1 MLRRR
6 LHGLVEDKSK
16 PEMVRRCAVVLREL
30 ARHKL
35 SGVFLFPMD
44 RLQVPE
50 YYAVIEQPITVL
62 SLLEHLERWSPVGG
76 TGPERVAGEA
86 GADVELV
93 DGFTISVRRMWEN
106 CWSYNHEGTEVS
118 LAVVTAVSFLPRG
131 RLAQQL
137 LHGLTVSGLD
147 AKAHTFVGWS
157 TPVCVGERGASF
169 GV

>member
-16 PEMVRRCAVVLREL
+16 PEIVRRCAVVLREL

-50 YYAVIEQPITVL
+50 YYEVIEHPITVL

-76 TGPERVAGEA
+76 TGAERVGGEAAGEA
-86 GADVELV
+86 ELL

-118 LAVVTAVSFLPRG
+118 LCVPYVIQDTTPR
-131 RLAQQL
+131 RTFSKAPFFFFSR
-137 LHGLTVSGLD
+137 HGACQYLSIHRRKGID
-147 AKAHTFVGWS
+147 
-157 TPVCVGERGASF
+157 R
-169 GV
+169 

>member
-1 MLRRR
+1 MRRR
-6 LHGLVEDKSK
+6 LHGLVEDTSK

-62 SLLEHLERWSPVGG
+62 SLLEHLERWSPPVGGG
-76 TGPERVAGEA
+76 TGGETVGGGEA
-86 GADVELV
+86 GGEAELL

-118 LAVVTAVSFLPRG
+118 LFVPYVTQDTTPPYTIFRK
-131 RLAQQL
+131 L
-137 LHGLTVSGLD
+137 LFFH
-147 AKAHTFVGWS
+147 AM
-157 TPVCVGERGASF
+157 EGANTCRYIIDRSIDQS
-169 GV
+169 